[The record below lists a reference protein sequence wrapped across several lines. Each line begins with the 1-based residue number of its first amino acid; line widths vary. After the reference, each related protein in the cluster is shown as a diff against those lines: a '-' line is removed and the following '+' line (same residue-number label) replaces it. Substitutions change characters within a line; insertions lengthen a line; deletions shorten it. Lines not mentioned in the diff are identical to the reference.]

1 MVAGGFGT
9 RRMFSKHKLGVIGAG
24 NMGEALIRGAL
35 SAGLLQPAGIV
46 AADPRFERLQELESA
61 LGIATTTDNNAVLA
75 DCNLILI
82 AVKPQVLEALWSECA
97 FADHHLIFSVVA
109 GATTDAIEAGAAK
122 PLAVIRVMP
131 NTPALVGQGMSV
143 FCRGRHAGDEHAELA
158 TALLS
163 SVGQCNE
170 VPEQWLDPATAV
182 SGSGPAY
189 VFLLAEAMQAGA
201 ESLGLPADVSAE
213 LIQQTLVGAA
223 ALLQQSD
230 LPASALRQRVT
241 SPGGTTA
248 AAISVLEDGRFVELI
263 EAALHAARQRAGEL
277 GS

>member
-1 MVAGGFGT
+1 
-9 RRMFSKHKLGVIGAG
+9 MFSKHKLGVIGAG

-35 SAGLLQPAGIV
+35 NAGLLQPANIV
-46 AADPRFERLQELESA
+46 AADPRAERLHELESQ
-61 LGIATTTDNNAVLA
+61 LGIATTTDNNALLG

-82 AVKPQVLEALWSECA
+82 AVKPQVLGALWAECA
-97 FADHHLIFSVVA
+97 FADHHVVLSVVA
-109 GATTDAIEAGAAK
+109 GATTRAIEAGVGK
-122 PLAVIRVMP
+122 PLAVVRVMP

-143 FCRGRHAGDEHAELA
+143 FCLGRHADREHADVA
-158 TALLS
+158 AALFG
-163 SVGQCNE
+163 SVGLCKE
-170 VPEQWLDPATAV
+170 VPEQWLDPVTAV

-201 ESLGLPADVSAE
+201 ESLGLPADLSAE

-230 LPASALRQRVT
+230 VSAAALRQRVT

-248 AAISVLEDGRFVELI
+248 AAIGVLEDGRFRELM
-263 EAALHAARQRAGEL
+263 EAALHAARQRAADL